1 MDERKVRLLLEL
13 KREGIDD
20 NRVLSAIEAVPRE
33 DFVLPSFRDQ
43 AYDNIALPIEE
54 AQTISQP
61 YVVAFMS
68 QALELD
74 AKMKVLE
81 VGTGSGYQ
89 AAVLAHL
96 CKRVYTIE
104 RHRELLIQAK
114 KRFEA
119 LGLGNIVARLGD
131 GAKGWPEQ
139 APFDRILVTAA
150 AARIPD
156 ALKQQLA
163 PDGMMIIPVGATI
176 FEQQIVRLRR
186 TERGFVEDELLPVRF
201 VPLVEGV

>member
-20 NRVLSAIEAVPRE
+20 HRVLSAIEAVPRE
-33 DFVLPSFRDQ
+33 DFVLPAFRDQ

-54 AQTISQP
+54 SQTISQP
-61 YVVAFMS
+61 YVVAFMT
-68 QALELD
+68 QALALD
-74 AKMKVLE
+74 PKMKVLE
-81 VGTGSGYQ
+81 IGTGSGYQ

-104 RHRELLIQAK
+104 RHRELLVGAK

-119 LGLGNIVARLGD
+119 LGLNNIVARLGD

-150 AARIPD
+150 AARIPE

-176 FEQQIVRLRR
+176 FEQQIVRVRR
-186 TERGFVEDELLPVRF
+186 TETGFVEDEILPVRF
-201 VPLVEGV
+201 VPLVEGD

>member
-1 MDERKVRLLLEL
+1 
-13 KREGIDD
+13 
-20 NRVLSAIEAVPRE
+20 
-33 DFVLPSFRDQ
+33 VLPAFRDQ

-54 AQTISQP
+54 SQTISQP
-61 YVVAFMS
+61 YVVAFMT
-68 QALELD
+68 QALALD
-74 AKMKVLE
+74 PKMKVLE
-81 VGTGSGYQ
+81 IGTGSGYQ

-104 RHRELLIQAK
+104 RHRELLIGAK

-119 LGLGNIVARLGD
+119 LGLNNVVARLGD

-150 AARIPD
+150 AARIPE

-163 PDGMMIIPVGATI
+163 PDGMMIIPVGATV
-176 FEQQIVRLRR
+176 FEQQIVRVRR
-186 TERGFVEDELLPVRF
+186 AETGFVEDEILPVRF
-201 VPLVEGV
+201 VPLVEGD